1 MSGIER
7 GSKCVRA
14 VISRDLV
21 KHTVLTFLC
30 VVAFG
35 IQLHAQGGIAQ
46 IIGTVKDSSGA
57 VIRGASVITINER
70 TETTRAVVTN
80 DQGNFA
86 IPSLQP
92 SVYTVKATAQ
102 GFAPAE
108 TKGMV
113 VQAGESV
120 TLSLTLKPVGISESV
135 TVLASQEAIV
145 DTSSARIG
153 ANVNE
158 REVGGLPLNGRQL
171 SQLYLQAPG
180 SVNTGTGTFFDIR
193 FSGRSNEQ
201 NALRYDGIE
210 GSAVI
215 DANPGNLNGEL
226 TSPFRLQTSLEN
238 VQEFRIDSSNY
249 PAEYGT
255 GTGGQVS
262 VVTKSGSNAFH
273 GSAFEYLRNDL
284 FDARNFFDRVG
295 KSPLRLNQFGASL
308 GGPIVKERA
317 FFYGFY
323 EGYRLRSGI
332 NNIEAV
338 PSDAARARAVPAIA
352 PLIDAFRGPGG
363 FIIPNASTNPDFSI
377 YQLPTNVQINENA
390 AGARFDLKLSDK
402 YTLYARYFRDQ
413 GVTTQPDGGSVSGRR
428 VYYRAVPQNA
438 VLALQGSLS
447 QRLVNEVKVGY
458 NEALTRVLGS
468 APTVNGIDMS
478 MIAINIS
485 GSVAN
490 SGIPGQ
496 GSSSG
501 IAVAGGQIRGSSSFN
516 GRGFPYTPY
525 SLSFIDNLS
534 WVNGNHSAKFGF
546 EYRPIRMYYNM
557 LGGTTY
563 TFSNITDFLANKAS
577 GISYGSDL
585 SDPSPFNNGATGNR
599 EFVTAFYIGYAQDE
613 WKLKPNVTLSY
624 GLRYEYYA
632 TMHETRN
639 LAVLFDINTGSLRP
653 GSQSWYVASKTGF
666 GPRIGLAWSPRPS
679 GTGWFGG
686 GKTVARV
693 GFGIYYGPG
702 QLEDQ
707 IQPVQSDRINVSL
720 SSGSYPADIPT
731 LRSNFI
737 NNPNNRAYQPRA
749 FDPNYKIPE
758 QIYQYSLSVQQELPG
773 RMNLTL
779 AYVGDQGRNLF
790 LRSWSN
796 KIVSLIRPD
805 QTKAASVVR
814 QFSIVQG
821 TTVQNPYAEIDYKT
835 SGGEDSYDS
844 MQVSLGRRF
853 TSGLTLNSQYTWGRS
868 YGNTSGSNDAVTT
881 NNPYDFNNDYGYN
894 RFDVRQSFNVS
905 AVYALPFGKN
915 MSGSAK
921 ALAGGWEIGTIVN
934 ARTGIPVD
942 LFVTRPD
949 VVYVDAAGV
958 VYTSPAAGRTAVINV
973 PGGGSS
979 RNTRRPDVV
988 AGVSPYLNQ
997 DRALINPAAF
1007 SIPRPGMFGNL
1018 MRGAIRGPSYRQ
1030 LDFIVNKKFLLSE
1043 TASINFRAEFFNV
1056 FNLTNFAA
1064 PPTMLPN
1071 QLGVGTNL
1079 LQPGQP
1085 FTAAAAGSFGI
1096 MNSTVEKT
1104 VGMGT
1109 QRQIQFALRISF

>member
-1 MSGIER
+1 MVIGFVCMILLLQAGLASAQT
-7 GSKCVRA
+7 GSSQ
-14 VISRDLV
+14 IS
-21 KHTVLTFLC
+21 
-30 VVAFG
+30 
-35 IQLHAQGGIAQ
+35 
-46 IIGTVKDSSGA
+46 GTVKDSSGA
-57 VIRGASVITINER
+57 VVPGASVSIVNER
-70 TETTRAVVTN
+70 NGITRSAAAN
-80 DQGNFA
+80 DTGYYIITGLPA
-86 IPSLQP
+86 ST
-92 SVYTVKATAQ
+92 YTVHVSSTGLTTGEAKGVALLAGDSITLNFELKAA
-102 GFAPAE
+102 GGAE
-108 TKGMV
+108 T
-113 VQAGESV
+113 
-120 TLSLTLKPVGISESV
+120 
-135 TVLASQEAIV
+135 VLVSATQEAVV

-158 REVGGLPLNGRQL
+158 REVSSLPLNGRQL

-180 SVNTGTGTFFDIR
+180 SVNTGSGSFFDIR

-201 NALRYDGIE
+201 NAIRFDGIE

-215 DANPGNLNGEL
+215 DSNPGNLNGEL

-238 VQEFRIDSSNY
+238 VQEFRVDSSNY

-262 VVTKSGSNAFH
+262 VVTKSGSNQFH
-273 GSAFEYLRNDL
+273 GGAFEYLRNDL

-308 GGPIVKERA
+308 GGPVVKDKM

-323 EGYRLRSGI
+323 EGYRLRSGV

-338 PSDAARARAVPAIA
+338 PSDATRARAVPAVA

-363 FIIPNASTNPDFSI
+363 FIIPNASTNPDFAI
-377 YQLPTNVQINENA
+377 YQLPTTVQVDENA
-390 AGARFDLKLSDK
+390 AGIRLDFKVSNN
-402 YTLYARYFRDQ
+402 YTLYTRFFRDQ
-413 GVTTQPDGGSVSGRR
+413 GLTNMPDGGSVAGRR
-428 VYYRAVPQNA
+428 VNYRAVPQNG
-438 VLALQGSLS
+438 VIALQGSLT

-458 NEALTRVLGS
+458 NSALTRVIGS
-468 APTVNGIDMS
+468 APIVSGIDMS
-478 MIAINIS
+478 SIAINIS

-534 WVNGNHSAKFGF
+534 WVKGSHSVKFGI
-546 EYRPIRMYYNM
+546 EIRPIRMYYNI

-563 TFSNITDFLANKAS
+563 TFSNITDFLANRAS
-577 GISYGSDL
+577 GIAYGSDL

-599 EFVTAFYIGYAQDE
+599 EFKTAFYIGYAQDE
-613 WKLKPNVTLSY
+613 WKIKSNVTLSY
-624 GLRYEYYA
+624 GMRYEYYQ
-632 TMHETRN
+632 TMHEARN
-639 LAVLFDINTGSLRP
+639 LAVRFDINSGTLLPPDQAWYQSL
-653 GSQSWYVASKTGF
+653 KTNF
-666 GPRIGLAWSPRPS
+666 GPRVGLAWSPNPS
-679 GTGWFGG
+679 GKGWFGG

-707 IQPVQSDRINVSL
+707 IQPVQSDRINLSL
-720 SSGSYPADIPT
+720 SSGAYPIDVGT

-737 NNPNNRAYQPRA
+737 SNPNNRGYQPRA
-749 FDPNYKIPE
+749 LDSNYKVPE
-758 QIYQYSLSVQQELPG
+758 RIYQYSLSIQQELPG

-796 KIVSLIRPD
+796 RIVSVIQPD
-805 QTKAASVVR
+805 QTKAATAVR

-821 TTVQNPYAEIDYKT
+821 TTVQNPFAEIDYKT
-835 SGGEDSYDS
+835 SGGEDQYDS
-844 MQVSLGRRF
+844 MQITFGRRF

-894 RFDVRQSFNVS
+894 RFDIRQSFNVS
-905 AVYALPFGKN
+905 AVYALPFGRN
-915 MSGSAK
+915 LSGAK
-921 ALAGGWEIGTIVN
+921 KSLAGGWEIGTIVN

-949 VVYVDAAGV
+949 IAYVDAAGL
-958 VYTSPAAGRTAVINV
+958 VYGSAAAGRTAVINA
-973 PGGGSS
+973 PGGGAS
-979 RNTRRPDVV
+979 RNTHRPDVV
-988 AGVSPYLNQ
+988 AGVNPYLNN

-1007 SIPRPGMFGNL
+1007 AIPKPGVVGNL
-1018 MRGAIRGPSYRQ
+1018 MRGAIRGPDYRQ
-1030 LDFIVNKKFLLSE
+1030 FDFIVNKRFRITESSNVDL
-1043 TASINFRAEFFNV
+1043 RAEFFNV
-1056 FNLTNFAA
+1056 FNLTNFAS
-1064 PPTMLPN
+1064 PPVMLPN

-1085 FTAAAAGSFGI
+1085 FTSAAAGSFGI
-1096 MNSTVEKT
+1096 MTSTVEKT

-1109 QRQIQFALRISF
+1109 QRQIQFALRFSF